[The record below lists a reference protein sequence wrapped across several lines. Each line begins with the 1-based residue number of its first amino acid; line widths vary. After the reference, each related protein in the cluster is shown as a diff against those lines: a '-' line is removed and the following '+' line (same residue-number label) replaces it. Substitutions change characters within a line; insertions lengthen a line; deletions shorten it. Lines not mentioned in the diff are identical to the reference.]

1 MMATTTQLTP
11 NSQAVVTMTGT
22 TAVVAF
28 QIQPADTTYW
38 SPTVTTSFTTVVNS
52 SNKGN
57 NVVTF
62 NQGLTVSLSPQGGGS
77 YVVLLN
83 GNINDSGDTY
93 PIVGA
98 PIGNFTPST

>member
-1 MMATTTQLTP
+1 MATTTQLTP
-11 NSQAVVTMTGT
+11 NSQSVVTMTGT
-22 TAVVAF
+22 SATVAF

-38 SPTVTTSFTTVVNS
+38 SPTVTTSFVKVINS

-62 NQGLTVSLSPQGGGS
+62 TQGLTVTLSPQGDGS
-77 YVVLLN
+77 YVVLLD
-83 GNINDSGDTY
+83 GNITDSGDTY

-98 PIGNFTPST
+98 PIGNYTPSS